1 MFDIK
6 VSQEQLDYANE
17 MVNKYNFGQR
27 GYGDGTKRE
36 QLTGIIGQT
45 VFADLI
51 GQERPVGSTGFDG
64 GKDFFINGR
73 RVDIK
78 TMTRKVPVK
87 DFYVHNFVGYQKK
100 YDVDYYVFASYNT
113 TNRVLTI
120 CGYISK
126 EEFFEKADFFPKG
139 SLRKRSD
146 GTSFHTFA
154 PLYEIKQ
161 TDLLVANDLDSLL
174 NGIVYRVG

>member
-87 DFYVHNFVGYQKK
+87 DFYVHNFVFY
-100 YDVDYYVFASYNT
+100 
-113 TNRVLTI
+113 
-120 CGYISK
+120 
-126 EEFFEKADFFPKG
+126 
-139 SLRKRSD
+139 
-146 GTSFHTFA
+146 
-154 PLYEIKQ
+154 
-161 TDLLVANDLDSLL
+161 
-174 NGIVYRVG
+174 

>member
-1 MFDIK
+1 
-6 VSQEQLDYANE
+6 
-17 MVNKYNFGQR
+17 
-27 GYGDGTKRE
+27 RE

-45 VFADLI
+45 DFADLI
-51 GQERPVGSTGFDG
+51 GQERPVGSAGFDG

-126 EEFFEKADFFPKG
+126 EEFFEKADF
-139 SLRKRSD
+139 L
-146 GTSFHTFA
+146 
-154 PLYEIKQ
+154 
-161 TDLLVANDLDSLL
+161 
-174 NGIVYRVG
+174 

>member
-1 MFDIK
+1 MYIILLGIK
-6 VSQEQLDYANE
+6 
-17 MVNKYNFGQR
+17 
-27 GYGDGTKRE
+27 
-36 QLTGIIGQT
+36 
-45 VFADLI
+45 
-51 GQERPVGSTGFDG
+51 
-64 GKDFFINGR
+64 
-73 RVDIK
+73 
-78 TMTRKVPVK
+78 
-87 DFYVHNFVGYQKK
+87 KK